1 MDIRAVLF
9 DIGGVLL
16 RTEDQGPRRKW
27 EVKLTLPPG
36 GLADAVFNS
45 DVAMAASVGNATQ
58 VDVWRSVAERFKLD
72 DAALRHLQRDFWAGD
87 RLDEALVEFMR
98 GLRPTYKTGIVS
110 NAWLGVRAF
119 YAQWFGL
126 DDGLVDA
133 MIYSGEVGVAKPDPR
148 IYQIALRQLDV
159 QPQQA
164 VFVDDFV
171 ENVKG
176 AEAVGMQ
183 VVHFKTPAQGL
194 ADVRRILDSH

>member
-1 MDIRAVLF
+1 MF

-27 EVKLTLPPG
+27 EVKLALPPG

-45 DVAMAASVGNATQ
+45 DVAMAASVGKATQ

-72 DAALRHLQRDFWAGD
+72 DVGLRALQRDFWAGD
-87 RLDEALVEFMR
+87 RLDEALIGFLR

-110 NAWLGVRAF
+110 NAWLGVRPL
-119 YAQWFGL
+119 YTHLFGL

-133 MIYSGEVGVAKPDPR
+133 MIYSGEEGMAKPDPR
-148 IYQIALRQLDV
+148 IYQIALRRLDV
-159 QPQQA
+159 QPHQA
-164 VFVDDFV
+164 VFVDDFI
-171 ENVKG
+171 ENVIG

-183 VVHFKTPAQGL
+183 AVHFKTPAQGL
-194 ADVRRILDSH
+194 SDVRRILDSQ